1 MREADNIREVEQCGA
16 DWMGFIFYAPSPRN
30 LIVRPEYL
38 PADTKR
44 VGVFVNAD
52 FETIAEKIKEY
63 QLNLIQLHGNESP
76 ETCLRLKQQGIEV
89 IKAFAIRSAK
99 DFEQTVTYTDACD
112 YFLFDTPCIGYGGS
126 GKSFDWSLL
135 QFYQG
140 KTPFLLSGG
149 IRTDSL
155 GALAA
160 FHHPAWAGIDLNS
173 GFETTP
179 AHKDA
184 AALKTFIE
192 LRLPRLSATV

>member
-192 LRLPRLSATV
+192 QFKTLQL

>member
-1 MREADNIREVEQCGA
+1 
-16 DWMGFIFYAPSPRN
+16 MGFIFYAPSPRN

-38 PADTKR
+38 PTGTKR

-52 FETIAEKIKEY
+52 FEAINEKIEEY
-63 QLNLIQLHGNESP
+63 QLNLIQLHGSESP
-76 ETCLRLKQQGIEV
+76 EACLRLKQQGVEV
-89 IKAFAIRSAK
+89 IKAFAIRSAE
-99 DFEQTVTYTDACD
+99 DFQQTTAYTDTCD

-126 GKSFDWSLL
+126 GKSFEWNLL
-135 QFYQG
+135 RHYQG

-149 IRTDSL
+149 IRPESL
-155 GALAA
+155 EALAT

-173 GFETTP
+173 GFETAP

-192 LRLPRLSATV
+192 QFKTLQL